1 MIVNWPPPLARP
13 AAQRLAEAEHTAQRA
28 LADLAVTKAERAE
41 ALFKRQQLAE
51 QAFDEAR
58 LAAAA
63 EQARERVAK
72 ARAQQASAQAE
83 EAAVRLSRAVLQAPY
98 DGYVSE
104 RHVDEGSL
112 LAPGAPVLTLVS
124 AGALRRASVFPRRC
138 YPVLT
143 PALAMP

>member
-1 MIVNWPPPLARP
+1 MESAQQSTLAFTTSAPLAAMAEDAGDFVTQGQTLARLDDRELAAALSSAR
-13 AAQRLAEAEHTAQRA
+13 AAQRLAGGTHGAAG

-83 EAAVRLSRAVLQAPY
+83 EAAVRLSR
-98 DGYVSE
+98 S
-104 RHVDEGSL
+104 RTS
-112 LAPGAPVLTLVS
+112 S
-124 AGALRRASVFPRRC
+124 AL
-138 YPVLT
+138 
-143 PALAMP
+143 